1 MIIFLHSPIK
11 DWFVFT
17 QSEPG
22 REMEAAFD
30 TGQELGTRGPE
41 ITPLQLEVERA
52 LRPRGTFI

>member
-1 MIIFLHSPIK
+1 
-11 DWFVFT
+11 
-17 QSEPG
+17 
-22 REMEAAFD
+22 MEAAFD